1 MYALLV
7 VVLVGVALGAVVWFM
22 WRNAKGRGS
31 QQVASGGGVA
41 GGATSDAGFDRLR
54 PPYREF
60 HVRGDEALVYFDAPV
75 PAGGA
80 DSVLE
85 DLLVKEA
92 VEVVREKR
100 SHELPI
106 DDVTT
111 VRAFGRRDH
120 QDVEVGSVSL
130 DTPGQL
136 PAIDIPPLAPHA
148 SQVTFDPLGHLAEQ
162 QFSMTPGTEAQPADA
177 GLKPLASELTLTANT
192 AAGLRAQGVDPAS
205 MTATDLT
212 LGLLRLGGYTVTP
225 GGKDNAYIAARGGTR
240 TYLLVVDHVAGGYP
254 ELEEQT
260 INAFM
265 VSFATSDTV
274 RGMLVTDKYSPF
286 LVYDK
291 ERREPRV
298 RFITRER
305 LQAFVDSFSMS

>member
-7 VVLVGVALGAVVWFM
+7 VVLVGVALGVVLWFIA
-22 WRNAKGRGS
+22 RNAKGGAA
-31 QQVASGGGVA
+31 QQAAAGGGA
-41 GGATSDAGFDRLR
+41 ATGAQADAGFDRLR

-60 HVRGDEALVYFDAPV
+60 HVRGNEALVYFDAPV
-75 PAGGA
+75 PTGGA
-80 DSVLE
+80 DSVLQ

-100 SHELPI
+100 SHDLPI
-106 DDVTT
+106 DDLTT

-120 QDVEVGSVSL
+120 QDVEVGSISL
-130 DTPGQL
+130 ETPGQL

-148 SQVTFDPLGHLAEQ
+148 SAVAFDPLAHLAEQ
-162 QFSMTPGTEAQPADA
+162 QFSITPGTDAQPADA
-177 GLKPLASELTLTANT
+177 GLKSLASELTLTANT

-205 MTATDLT
+205 MTVTELT

-225 GGKDNAYIAARGGTR
+225 GGKDNAYIAARAGTR
-240 TYLLVVDHVAGGYP
+240 TYLLLVDHASGDYP
-254 ELEEQT
+254 ELGEQT
-260 INAFM
+260 INEFM
-265 VSFATSDTV
+265 VDFATSGTV

>member
-7 VVLVGVALGAVVWFM
+7 VVLIGVALGAVVWFIS
-22 WRNAKGRGS
+22 RNARAGDSKQVGS
-31 QQVASGGGVA
+31 DDGLVA
-41 GGATSDAGFDRLR
+41 GEQADGSFDRLR

-60 HVRGDEALVYFDAPV
+60 HVRGTEALVYFDAPV

-80 DSVLE
+80 DSALQ

-130 DTPGQL
+130 ETPGQL

-148 SQVTFDPLGHLAEQ
+148 SQVTYDPLAHLAEQ
-162 QFSMTPGTEAQPADA
+162 QFSMTPGTEAQPADV
-177 GLKPLASELTLTANT
+177 GLKSLASELTLTTNT

-205 MTATDLT
+205 MSATDLT
-212 LGLLRLGGYTVTP
+212 LGLLRLGGYTVSP
-225 GGKDNAYIAARGGTR
+225 GGEGNSYIAARGGNR
-240 TYLLVVDHVAGGYP
+240 TYLVVVDHEAGDYP
-254 ELEEQT
+254 ELGEQT
-260 INAFM
+260 INEFM
-265 VSFATSDTV
+265 VRFATSNTA

-286 LVYDK
+286 MIYDK

>member
-1 MYALLV
+1 M
-7 VVLVGVALGAVVWFM
+7 VGVALGVVVWFVA
-22 WRNAKGRGS
+22 RN
-31 QQVASGGGVA
+31 ASGGASRQADSGDGVA
-41 GGATSDAGFDRLR
+41 AGTPADASFNRLR

-75 PAGGA
+75 PVGGA
-80 DSVLE
+80 DAVLQ

-120 QDVEVGSVSL
+120 QDVEVGSISL
-130 DTPGQL
+130 ETPGQL

-148 SQVTFDPLGHLAEQ
+148 SQVAFDPLAHLAEQ
-162 QFSMTPGTEAQPADA
+162 QFSMAPGTAAQPADA
-177 GLKPLASELTLTANT
+177 GLKPLASELTITAST
-192 AAGLRAQGVDPAS
+192 DAGLRAQGVDPAS

-225 GGKDNAYIAARGGTR
+225 AGKPGSYVAARGGTR
-240 TYLLVVDHVAGGYP
+240 TYLVVVDHEPGGYP
-254 ELEEQT
+254 ELAEQT
-260 INAFM
+260 INEFM
-265 VSFATSDTV
+265 VGFATSEPV
-274 RGMLVTDKYSPF
+274 RGMLVTDKYGPF

-305 LQAFVDSFSMS
+305 LQAFVDSFSMT